1 MKDYNEIAN
10 RVLQRRDEYLEEK
23 KRKKIIFYR
32 RVTIAFSCCIMLLL
46 GVGIWQM
53 DFLKKIEPSPDPDVY
68 VTTTH
73 TEKPVSTESSE
84 YTVTTAVTTSFTD
97 ISTDHALTTTSA
109 NNNKQTTAEASSS
122 RKNTVT
128 TTTRHSSEQN
138 GSNAANVRTTAS
150 GIGTAVSSRS
160 SSGNLKTSTGT
171 SARPVATSTTS
182 TRRNTTSTTRRY
194 TTTTRPRTS
203 TTRRYTTTT
212 TRSNLTTTRLYTT
225 TTRYI
230 PPSTTIVYTTTRRWY
245 TSATM
250 MTSTYYTTTVPPIY
264 TSTTP
269 PLSSSIHT
277 MPCYEFTYND
287 TTYTVALPER
297 TAIID
302 ETDIEIDS
310 GTTYSY
316 KTDEPINYTLYK
328 YKNFDPRFICKV
340 KFDTDDKVYLGINY
354 DFIPQNIGE
363 YLSATD
369 LRNSILTRS
378 AYDYRTNRYIQPFNK
393 AKLLELLTPLADTPI
408 IQLPDC
414 GQYLLDIECFIEGV
428 IVDDYNI
435 DFLIFLT
442 DDGLIEFFIDNVN
455 FYADVGVEN
464 INKIYQQLIE

>member
-1 MKDYNEIAN
+1 
-10 RVLQRRDEYLEEK
+10 
-23 KRKKIIFYR
+23 
-32 RVTIAFSCCIMLLL
+32 
-46 GVGIWQM
+46 
-53 DFLKKIEPSPDPDVY
+53 
-68 VTTTH
+68 
-73 TEKPVSTESSE
+73 
-84 YTVTTAVTTSFTD
+84 
-97 ISTDHALTTTSA
+97 
-109 NNNKQTTAEASSS
+109 
-122 RKNTVT
+122 
-128 TTTRHSSEQN
+128 
-138 GSNAANVRTTAS
+138 
-150 GIGTAVSSRS
+150 
-160 SSGNLKTSTGT
+160 
-171 SARPVATSTTS
+171 
-182 TRRNTTSTTRRY
+182 
-194 TTTTRPRTS
+194 
-203 TTRRYTTTT
+203 
-212 TRSNLTTTRLYTT
+212 
-225 TTRYI
+225 
-230 PPSTTIVYTTTRRWY
+230 
-245 TSATM
+245 
-250 MTSTYYTTTVPPIY
+250 
-264 TSTTP
+264 
-269 PLSSSIHT
+269 

-442 DDGLIEFFIDNVN
+442 DDGLIEFFIDHVT
-455 FYADVGVEN
+455 FYADIGVEN